1 MAGNMED
8 GSAAGKGSR
17 EASDP
22 VEGSRRRVG
31 SLKRKN
37 NSSAG
42 GPSKRLAKDKS
53 PLPPLHNGPLRT
65 TRQSPIKLA
74 AAAAAA
80 AAQQQQQKK
89 VLGSNPIPPSPPQ
102 KPDHLAEPNAK
113 PEVVG
118 EDPKLGGVD
127 QSPIVL
133 SMELSEEA
141 LRDENAH
148 VVPTP
153 AGWFSWRKIH
163 PLEKRGL
170 PSFFN
175 GKSKTRNPEMYL
187 QIRNSIMKQYHN
199 SPHKQIGLT
208 DLSDTVTEDMGAVRE
223 IMDFLDHWGLINFRP
238 FPNCQQDDTMVHE
251 TSNSSAGKEAL
262 ETDEARIAASLLEK
276 LYCFEKDNHHSGTNS
291 SGPISSRALPT
302 PVLAEAVVPEVLN
315 IPQGPQVEYHCNA
328 CSADCSTKRYH
339 CQKQADFDLCSEC
352 YNAGKF
358 GTGTVSTDFILME
371 PMTERAGVN
380 GGSWTDQETLLLL
393 EALELYGDNWNEISE
408 HVATKSTAQCILHF
422 IRLPIE
428 DPFLEDKET
437 PENTIIQSSLETV
450 LASKDSASAASQSTS
465 ESPVAKSPSS
475 EELPGVSK
483 NDDSKSK
490 QVDEGEPA
498 PKKTENDAI
507 KALGAAFQ
515 AVGALS
521 GSEESMSFAEAGNPV
536 MALVAF
542 LAAMVGPEAAAGSAQ
557 SALKAISE
565 EAPATQL
572 AARHCFLLED
582 PPSDSKDPPSDSKDN
597 TNERTDAQNLEN
609 ETLPLEHSKGSE
621 KDTSKIVSVSAI
633 PEAPQRTDM
642 VEATASGQEPQVG
655 DVGSNL
661 AASEEDTGKVDPENP
676 CSANEKKCSEDSAGA
691 EDSCSL
697 DKLKDE
703 NDKKC
708 LQDSTEMDDSPD
720 NMKDA
725 NEKKCLQ
732 DSIEPDNSPEKMK
745 DANEKKCPEDSVE
758 VEDSLSDKLKPE
770 NEKKCPEDSVEIEDS
785 LSDKLKHENEKK
797 CPEESVEI
805 EDSNSLDKLKCAA
818 ASVLSGTAVRAK
830 LLANQEEEQIQK
842 LVSEVIDNQL
852 KKLEIKLR
860 YFRELESALAK
871 EREQIDKARQRL
883 RVERAQII
891 GAVRPSIPGPL
902 PRSSS
907 LSSTVNTPAV
917 ALGQFPIG
925 GASNPVPSLNTGTT
939 KPPAF
944 TYPKSHIRKVTPSAD
959 LNSMPAS
966 SSAPVSSIARS
977 PSQTV
982 APLSAQQSMGAN
994 IGSGLK

>member
-8 GSAAGKGSR
+8 GSGAGRGSK
-17 EASDP
+17 EAP
-22 VEGSRRRVG
+22 ETLEGSRRRVG

-37 NSSAG
+37 NSSSTG

-65 TRQSPIKLA
+65 TRQSPIKM

-80 AAQQQQQKK
+80 AAQQQQKK
-89 VLGSNPIPPSPPQ
+89 VLRPNHIPPSPPQ

-113 PEVVG
+113 PEFVG
-118 EDPKLGGVD
+118 EDPKQGGVD
-127 QSPIVL
+127 QQALVVVN
-133 SMELSEEA
+133 MELSEEV

-163 PLEKRGL
+163 TLEKRGL

-175 GKSKTRNPEMYL
+175 GKSMTRNPEMYL
-187 QIRNSIMKQYHN
+187 EIRNSIMKQYHN

-208 DLSDTVTEDMGAVRE
+208 DLSATVTEDMDAVRE

-238 FPNCQQDDTMVHE
+238 FPNCQQDDPMAHE
-251 TSNSSAGKEAL
+251 TSNSSAGKEAV
-262 ETDEARIAASLLEK
+262 ETEEARTAASLLEK
-276 LYCFEKDNHHSGTNS
+276 LYCFEKNDHHSRTKP
-291 SGPISSRALPT
+291 SGAISSRALPT
-302 PVLAEAVVPEVLN
+302 PVLAEAVVPDVLN
-315 IPQGPQVEYHCNA
+315 IPQGPAVEYHCNT

-352 YNAGKF
+352 YNAEMF
-358 GTGTVSTDFILME
+358 GTGMVSTDFILME

-393 EALELYGDNWNEISE
+393 EGLELYGDNWNEIAE
-408 HVATKSTAQCILHF
+408 HVATKSKAQCILHF

-437 PENTIIQSSLETV
+437 PDTIIQSSLETV

-465 ESPVAKSPSS
+465 ESPVAKSPSG

-490 QVDEGEPA
+490 QVDESEPA
-498 PKKTENDAI
+498 PKKAENDAI
-507 KALGAAFQ
+507 KAIKAAFQ

-521 GSEESMSFAEAGNPV
+521 GSEESLSFAEAGNPV

-542 LAAMVGPEAAAGSAQ
+542 LAAMVGPEVAAGSAQ

-565 EAPATQL
+565 EAPAIQL

-582 PPSDSKDPPSDSKDN
+582 PPSDTKDN
-597 TNERTDAQNLEN
+597 TNERTDAQKLEN
-609 ETLPLEHSKGSE
+609 ETLPLEHSKDSE
-621 KDTSKIVSVSAI
+621 KDTSKIESVSAI
-633 PEAPQRTDM
+633 PEAPKETDM
-642 VEATASGQEPQVG
+642 VEATPSRQQPELG
-655 DVGSNL
+655 DSGSNL
-661 AASEEDTGKVDPENP
+661 AMSEEETGKVDPEKP
-676 CSANEKKCSEDSAGA
+676 CSANDKKCSEDSTET
-691 EDSCSL
+691 EDSRSL

-708 LQDSTEMDDSPD
+708 LQDSIETDNSPD
-720 NMKDA
+720 KMKDA
-725 NEKKCLQ
+725 DEKKCLQ
-732 DSIEPDNSPEKMK
+732 DSIETNDSPDKMK
-745 DANEKKCPEDSVE
+745 DATEKKCPEDSVE
-758 VEDSLSDKLKPE
+758 VEDSLFDKM
-770 NEKKCPEDSVEIEDS
+770 
-785 LSDKLKHENEKK
+785 KHENEKK
-797 CPEESVEI
+797 SPEDSVEI
-805 EDSNSLDKLKCAA
+805 EDSNSLDKLKHAA
-818 ASVLSGTAVRAK
+818 ASVLSGIAVKAK

-842 LVSEVIDNQL
+842 LVAEVIDNQL

-860 YFRELESALAK
+860 HFRELESALAK
-871 EREQIDKARQRL
+871 EREQIERARQRL
-883 RVERAQII
+883 HFERAHIL
-891 GAVRPSIPGPL
+891 AAARPSIPGPL

-907 LSSTVNTPAV
+907 LFSVGNTPAV

-925 GASNPVPSLNTGTT
+925 GASKPVPSLNTGTT
-939 KPPAF
+939 KSPAF
-944 TYPKSHIRKVTPSAD
+944 TYPKTHIRKVTPSVD
-959 LNSMPAS
+959 PNFIPTS
-966 SSAPVSSIARS
+966 SSAPVGSTARS
-977 PSQTV
+977 SSQTV
-982 APLSAQQSMGAN
+982 ASPLSAQQSMGAN